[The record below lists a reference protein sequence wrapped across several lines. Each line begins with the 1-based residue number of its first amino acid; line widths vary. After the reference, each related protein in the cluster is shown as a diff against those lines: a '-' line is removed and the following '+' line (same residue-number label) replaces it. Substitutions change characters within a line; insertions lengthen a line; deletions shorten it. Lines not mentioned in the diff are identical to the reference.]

1 MTCAEFKEQ
10 VAAWALGALTAGE
23 SRAMEAHLAGAEH
36 QGCAEALRRARESL
50 ALIALAETPQ
60 RPSAA
65 AWQAIERRLG
75 EAPASSSARPW
86 IGWLVAAAAV
96 LLLFFTLRDRAQ
108 RLDEAAATARHEQ
121 QLRAACTADLEH
133 AQKNAQLRAEALA
146 LLEQAGTRLVPLA
159 PQGATV
165 ASANVIWSEHRAF
178 VVGHALSPA
187 PGKDYELWVIRGDQ
201 KIPAGLLR
209 GDSLV
214 AAIDP
219 KLLQGGR
226 PDALAV
232 TLEAAGGRPQ
242 PEGPIVLVGKI

>member
-10 VAAWALGALTAGE
+10 AAAWALGALSPAE
-23 SRAMEAHLAGAEH
+23 SRAMKAHLAEPKH
-36 QGCAEALRRARESL
+36 EDCAEALRRAREAV
-50 ALIALAETPQ
+50 ALIALAEPPL
-60 RPSAA
+60 RPSPAT
-65 AWQAIERRLG
+65 WQGIERRLG
-75 EAPASSSARPW
+75 AAASAPREW

-96 LLLFFTLRDRAQ
+96 LLLIFTWRDRAA
-108 RLDEAAATARHEQ
+108 RLDAARATAQREG
-121 QLRAACTADLEH
+121 QLRAACAAELEH
-133 AQKNAQLRAEALA
+133 AKADAQLRAEALA

-165 ASANVIWSEHRAF
+165 ASANVIWSERRAF
-178 VVGHALSPA
+178 VVGHALTPA
-187 PGKDYELWVIRGDQ
+187 PNHDYELWLIRGDQ

-219 KLLQGGR
+219 KLLAGGR